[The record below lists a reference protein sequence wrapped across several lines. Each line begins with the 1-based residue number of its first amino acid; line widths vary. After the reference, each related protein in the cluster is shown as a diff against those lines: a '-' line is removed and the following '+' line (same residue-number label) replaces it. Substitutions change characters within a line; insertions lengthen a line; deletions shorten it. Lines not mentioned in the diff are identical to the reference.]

1 MKNQLLG
8 IIVLALLTFT
18 GCKQAETK
26 EEATTSEE
34 TTEVAIEENVDHTD
48 TFKKRMSIL
57 QAFVKAHSDEN
68 LEVLNT
74 FFADTLKWSPPSY
87 SANPWL
93 GKEDYM
99 AALKGYHD
107 NFDDITYTEGIVLPA
122 SMGPGYFSGNA
133 YSADGTVNTG
143 ANAIRCYGTWSATHI
158 ETGKTIGV
166 KWFGVASFNDDN
178 KIAMMT
184 EYWDVNG
191 LAAQIA
197 EE

>member
-18 GCKQAETK
+18 ACKNAESSD
-26 EEATTSEE
+26 ATANEE
-34 TTEVAIEENVDHTD
+34 TTEVEKTENADNSAL
-48 TFKKRMSIL
+48 FKTRMEVLRSY
-57 QAFVKAHSDEN
+57 VKAHSAED
-68 LEVLNT
+68 LETLSSYVS
-74 FFADTLKWSPPSY
+74 DTLKWSPPSY
-87 SANPWL
+87 SENSWL
-93 GKEDYM
+93 GKEEYM

-107 NFDDITYTEGIVLPA
+107 NYDNISYAEGIILPNA
-122 SMGPGYFSGNA
+122 TGPGYFSGNA

-143 ANAIRCYGTWSATHI
+143 AAAIRCYGTWHATHV
-158 ETGKTIGV
+158 ESGKKVGV

-178 KIAMMT
+178 QIAMMT

-197 EE
+197 AD